1 MDYAKILKDIAIE
14 LVEDKE
20 HLEVR
25 EMPSLEENV
34 VVLHVFCAQNDIA
47 RLIGRKGIMANSIR
61 QLMSATH
68 DALSGIAATIKVDE
82 ILNLDASRIHK
93 SEAETA
99 HEIAVK
105 YSQDTLAYLQD
116 YSGIIVKDIV
126 FNYHQRRQVLKQL
139 SIEIPKGKTTA
150 IVGKSGCGK
159 STLASMLMRFIDPDQ
174 GYLFLDGQSYFSL
187 TPEEVRKN
195 IVMVPQRV
203 SIFSGSLEE
212 NLKLAAPNA
221 STSELLNV
229 LKQVHLYQ
237 WLQSLPEGLSTDLGD
252 SGAKLSG
259 GQRQKIGIARA
270 LLSGAPYLI
279 FDEATSSV
287 DRDSEDEIWQC
298 INELGLTRTLI
309 IISHR
314 LSTIQRADNII
325 VLNQGRLVEQ
335 GNHQALLKYHGEYY
349 QLVKE
354 QEALEAAGKVG

>member
-1 MDYAKILKDIAIE
+1 
-14 LVEDKE
+14 
-20 HLEVR
+20 
-25 EMPSLEENV
+25 
-34 VVLHVFCAQNDIA
+34 
-47 RLIGRKGIMANSIR
+47 
-61 QLMSATH
+61 
-68 DALSGIAATIKVDE
+68 
-82 ILNLDASRIHK
+82 
-93 SEAETA
+93 
-99 HEIAVK
+99 
-105 YSQDTLAYLQD
+105 
-116 YSGIIVKDIV
+116 
-126 FNYHQRRQVLKQL
+126 
-139 SIEIPKGKTTA
+139 
-150 IVGKSGCGK
+150 
-159 STLASMLMRFIDPDQ
+159 MRFIDPDQ

-259 GQRQKIGIARA
+259 GQRQKIGIAKA

-287 DRDSEDEIWQC
+287 DRDSEDEIWRC